1 MRHPVTSRSR
11 QRQQASSDTN
21 LHAVRV
27 DGHEAQVPVATPDLT
42 LEACGPVGG
51 LSDRRPRVLR
61 EPPMAGIHI
70 SRGPSTLIAA
80 ACGRA
85 LGEHLPD
92 QRTCSPCPVDRS
104 GPIATSPRVE
114 GTGAYA
120 LARSRG
126 SVTVPG
132 VAIARRV
139 ASARYAAGSTPA
151 SFADSSSV

>member
-11 QRQQASSDTN
+11 QRQQASSDAD

-27 DGHEAQVPVATPDLT
+27 DGHEAQVPVATPDLS

-92 QRTCSPCPVDRS
+92 QPEDAAAVDERVVDDEPGERLYEALLVGPPKGGAEVAVIEERILNLTHNRVFAS
-104 GPIATSPRVE
+104 GLP
-114 GTGAYA
+114 
-120 LARSRG
+120 
-126 SVTVPG
+126 
-132 VAIARRV
+132 
-139 ASARYAAGSTPA
+139 
-151 SFADSSSV
+151 